1 MGNAAQHLL
10 RKHPVL
16 AVHLASAV
24 PQREIVAILLSSAPS
39 QMRVSLC
46 LESVHLSVRMASVAQ
61 HQPRMHLVSAV
72 RSATAAQ

>member
-24 PQREIVAILLSSAPS
+24 PQREIVAILLSSALLLIYANLPLALVTL
-39 QMRVSLC
+39 RVPM
-46 LESVHLSVRMASVAQ
+46 ESAEQPQLRTHRVLVAA
-61 HQPRMHLVSAV
+61 LGA
-72 RSATAAQ
+72 AAQ

>member
-46 LESVHLSVRMASVAQ
+46 LEHVPLSVSTESVAL
-61 HQPRMHLVSAV
+61 RRLRKLLVL
-72 RSATAAQ
+72 TARLGIVAQ